1 MTAIELDGVTKE
13 FGDVTALEDLDLT
26 VEEGHIFG
34 FLGPNGA
41 GKTTTID
48 VLLDFVRP
56 TSGTA
61 EVLGMDARRQSQA
74 IRQRT
79 GILPEAAALYE
90 RLTGRRHLGFAI
102 ESRGA
107 DDDPDEL
114 LERVGLADV
123 GRRRAGTYSKGMR
136 QRLAMAMALV
146 GEPDVLI
153 LDEPSTG
160 LDPNGARRMREIT
173 REERERGATVFFSSH
188 VLGQVE
194 AVCDTVGIL
203 RHGRLIAK
211 DSVEGLREA
220 AGGDTSLRVTLSDPG
235 RADAAAE
242 VVRTVDA
249 VSAVTPDG
257 DGLAITCDSDA
268 KMAVLNALDDAGV
281 DVANFETR
289 ETSLEEVFAAYTE
302 GEGREVTAE

>member
-1 MTAIELDGVTKE
+1 
-13 FGDVTALEDLDLT
+13 
-26 VEEGHIFG
+26 
-34 FLGPNGA
+34 
-41 GKTTTID
+41 
-48 VLLDFVRP
+48 
-56 TSGTA
+56 
-61 EVLGMDARRQSQA
+61 
-74 IRQRT
+74 
-79 GILPEAAALYE
+79 
-90 RLTGRRHLGFAI
+90 
-102 ESRGA
+102 
-107 DDDPDEL
+107 
-114 LERVGLADV
+114 
-123 GRRRAGTYSKGMR
+123 MR

-203 RHGRLIAK
+203 RHGHLIAK